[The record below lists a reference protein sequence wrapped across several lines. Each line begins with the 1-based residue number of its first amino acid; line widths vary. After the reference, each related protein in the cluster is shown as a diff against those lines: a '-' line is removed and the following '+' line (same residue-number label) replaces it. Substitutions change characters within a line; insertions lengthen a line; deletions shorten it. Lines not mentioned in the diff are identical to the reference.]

1 MKDFKFQL
9 DDHLWER
16 FYRQFPGH
24 GERTTLL
31 RKIVRNIVIMRED
44 HVRFDQ
50 AVARKVYQDLEDE
63 DNG

>member
-16 FYRQFPGH
+16 FYRLFPGH

-31 RKIVRNIVIMRED
+31 RKIVRNVVSMKES
-44 HVRFDQ
+44 HTSFDQ
-50 AVARKVYQDLEDE
+50 AVARRVYEDLED
-63 DNG
+63 

>member
-9 DDHLWER
+9 DEHLWER

-31 RKIVRNIVIMRED
+31 RKIIRNIVIMKEE
-44 HVRFDQ
+44 HLFFDK
-50 AVARKVYQDLEDE
+50 AVADRISDE
-63 DNG
+63 KERYE

>member
-24 GERTTLL
+24 GERSTLL
-31 RKIVRNIVIMRED
+31 RKIIRNIVAMKES
-44 HVRFDQ
+44 HMSFDRC
-50 AVARKVYQDLEDE
+50 VAERVYEDLEE
-63 DNG
+63 NNG